1 MHHSILILLC
11 LLQNQDRNLLIISV
25 SAFLIYTL
33 NVSICFRLF
42 SFSFMC
48 SAYIPFRI
56 ARSFTPHLSIS
67 ISKPYNLSHPP
78 FSLYHTSL
86 FFPTTFSLFPCC
98 RRRRPIY
105 SLRCFCSLIFRSQ
118 NKPVAS
124 PKHSWPGWR
133 GPVHLAAGGR
143 CGCRCAKR
151 SVPKS
156 LTVHGITT
164 LLFSSWNVNTH
175 FPLPQ
180 VFS

>member
-1 MHHSILILLC
+1 MSSEKSRSQSFNNLCVSVLIDTLTFQFVLAYFPSALC
-11 LLQNQDRNLLIISV
+11 LRLTYLSESHYLLPITCLYQFPNLITSLTRLSYYI
-25 SAFLIYTL
+25 TL
-33 NVSICFRLF
+33 LSFPTAF
-42 SFSFMC
+42 SF
-48 SAYIPFRI
+48 
-56 ARSFTPHLSIS
+56 
-67 ISKPYNLSHPP
+67 
-78 FSLYHTSL
+78 
-86 FFPTTFSLFPCC
+86 FPCC

-105 SLRCFCSLIFRSQ
+105 SLKCFCSLIFRSQ

-151 SVPKS
+151 NVPKS
-156 LTVHGITT
+156 LTVHGITAF
-164 LLFSSWNVNTH
+164 LFSSWNVHTH